1 MKQGDEDWCAS
12 RGSMLMQ
19 LTGRGCVEWVG
30 VFLDWGQLPLNNA
43 RHERDSNLL
52 QEVFIGGVTV
62 LLKQR

>member
-1 MKQGDEDWCAS
+1 
-12 RGSMLMQ
+12 MQ